1 MKFPTIEPLES
12 RIAPAVL
19 TLLLPPENPKNEGQG
34 GGKTDFVFKVTL
46 DAPAASVVTV
56 VASALDGTATAGD
69 ADFDL
74 ASETFTFL
82 AGETE
87 KSFTVKV
94 NADGKLEGD
103 ETFGVRLSSPSL
115 GSSISVGEVTATIKN
130 DDAAPTLSI
139 ADSRLV
145 EGDFGTTQLAL
156 TVSLS
161 NPASQDVTF
170 DWATAVDVGV
180 NVATAGVDFTAVGTT
195 TVTIPAG
202 QTSATLNVPVSGDA
216 VSEADETFLVN
227 LSNAQMGATALTV
240 TRAQAKGTIGNDE
253 RTVSIA
259 AGTTV
264 AEGNT
269 GTTNANFTVTL
280 DTAATYD
287 VTATFTVAGFALAGG
302 HAATVGTDFRVPTT
316 LSVVIPAG
324 QTSAVIAVPVVG
336 DTGHEFEETFKVTLT
351 GATNAA
357 LGAAE
362 SVGTITDA
370 DALPTVSVVA
380 AGSIFEN
387 SLGDPAHP
395 EIQKGHL
402 NYTIRLNEVSA
413 EDVTVLVSTANG
425 TATTADGDYDAQS
438 GVLVTIPAGTLL
450 KTFTVKV
457 NHDDKFE
464 SDESVSVVLSGPTG
478 ATLGAATASGTILND
493 DLRPTLSVGDFSKNE
508 GNAGSTSFDFT
519 VTLSNPSDQDITFNW
534 VTADGTAT
542 AGVDYTAVTPPPTV
556 TIAAGQRTATLSV
569 PVSGDA
575 SDEGDETF
583 LTQISSALMGGS
595 PLVISDGSA
604 TARIVNDEV
613 TVDIAGAGNV
623 TEGNALT
630 TDASFLVSLP
640 NGAVTHDVVV
650 TYAIQ
655 EGTAKSGTDFLPM
668 TLNTVTILAGQTSAM
683 IVVKVKGDAI
693 TEGDESFNVILTDAT
708 NAAIGMGTGAATIT
722 NDDGLPTLSIA
733 DRQIT
738 EGDSGTKLLTFTV
751 TASGVADQNI
761 TFDWATATGSATAG
775 TDYTAVAT
783 TSATIAAGFT
793 TTTVSVTLTGD
804 TLYEADET
812 FLVNLSNAMLGAT
825 ALSFTDGQAT
835 GLIANDEANT
845 LSVVDKRISEGAAGT
860 TTMEFTV
867 SIPNAAD
874 QDITFDWGTA
884 LGSATPGVDYVTVT
898 TASGTILA
906 GQKTTTVSVTLNGDA
921 TDEADETFFV
931 NLANAKYGAAALGF
945 ARSQATGTIVNDEV
959 IVSIAPVVAVL
970 EGDTNTPPSP
980 ALNQA
985 TFTLSLNAA
994 STRDVVVSYQI
1005 LGGTAT
1011 AGMDFKLPPVFT
1023 TTIPAGQTSAEV
1035 KVDIVGDRVF
1045 EGDETFQLNLISATN
1060 ATVNPLQTGAMATIT
1075 NDDAQATLS
1084 VSDAFIIEGDSGVK
1098 NFTFTVSLFL
1108 SGTTTPVAAS
1118 EDVTFKWATEN
1129 VSALSGSDYTISGEQ
1144 RTIFAGQTSVT
1155 LTVPV
1160 TGDTVDELDEI
1171 FNVNLSEATIGGAS
1185 IVVAKAQGIGKIIN
1199 DERTV
1204 SILSETI
1211 AEGNLVDAPLQFIVS
1226 IPTVS
1231 DHDIIVHLEMQ
1242 PGSTANAADYT
1253 IPAGLDVTIPAGQKS
1268 ATLSVM
1274 VHGDVGNE
1282 ADESIILKI
1291 ASVDHATFS
1300 PANTATGVIL
1310 NDDLAPTVKL
1320 LAPIIGLVAE
1330 GSTPTAKTDL
1340 VYRISLSAASA
1351 QDVTVFL
1358 STLDGTAT
1366 TADGDYDAQSNVAV
1380 TIPAGML
1387 EQTFTVKVNHD
1398 SKFELDETVK
1408 VRLNSATNATLST
1421 LPAETEVTATI
1432 QNDDTIPKLS
1442 ISDVDHAEGNGGG
1455 TNTFTFTISLDAASA
1470 EPVTFTATTVN
1481 GTAMAHT
1488 IAVAGVPASPGVP
1501 EVVAVPGVVR
1511 DFAGKTQTFTIPA
1524 GETTATFTVD
1534 VNSDSAFSQDE
1545 AFSVVLSG
1553 AVSATLLKS
1562 TGIATIRND
1571 DALPTLSV
1579 ADLPTQLEGNPA
1591 DATMTRDLEFIVTT
1605 VGAAED
1611 DITFKIN
1618 TANGTATAPE
1628 DYVAVVDGIGTIVG
1642 GSTTGKVIVTQNL
1655 DATDEADESFAV
1667 NLSEAKVGLQNLV
1680 ITDALATAKLLN
1692 DDLTVSIE
1700 NVTVTVTE
1708 GNSGDTDAVFT
1719 VKLSAASPHPVTVHF
1734 QTSDGTATSSGL
1746 GADFTALPDTVLI
1759 FAAGETE
1766 KQIIVKVH
1774 GDVNHD
1780 ITPNNFRVILSQ
1792 SENVQIVNGTATGII
1807 TEDGDALPV
1816 ITLVTTAP
1824 SLAENGGTQ
1833 KFIFNVTLDHPS
1845 DEVTEFFASTA
1856 DGTAQ
1861 AGSDYVGLTLQRVVF
1876 APGEVS
1882 KTIEVTVNNDAVFE
1896 GDETFTL
1903 TLSDALRGTLATAT
1917 ATATITNDDLLPR
1930 LRVMGQQIV
1939 EGPTGEKFMSFTV
1952 QKIGASEPVSA
1963 VDFTFATFTDAGDTA
1978 LAGLDY
1984 EALSDTY
1991 TIAANETSKVI
2002 QVKIFGDAVYE
2013 DTETFSVQLSNV
2025 TNARVEPVADGV
2037 AKGTIIDD
2045 DLTVAFSPATRI
2057 IAEGNIGEN
2066 DLVFTVS
2073 LSAVPTTAVTVDFAV
2088 SGITATAGGDF
2099 TTPASGTLTFAI
2111 GQQTVDIR
2119 IPILGDITPEL
2130 AETLSVML
2138 FNPTVALLAGAD
2150 TTATGMIT
2158 NDDVALSI
2166 SDGRRVEGNSG
2177 TANMEFTVTLDGASA
2192 YPVTVH
2198 YATQDGSG
2206 FAGSDYTAAAGDLT
2220 FDLGQTTKTFTV
2232 PILGDTTPEGD
2243 ETFSV
2248 SLSNA
2253 KANNVPILQLLDG
2266 VGVGTITNDDS
2277 LLSIT
2282 DVSIAEGESGTSTAI
2297 FTVTLSAAS
2306 PDEVSVKLATEDGTA
2321 SSTGVFAD
2329 YVAKTETLIFA
2340 VGETTKTFSVTILG
2354 DRIFEPA
2361 SELFKVK
2368 LSAVA
2373 GAAIAKA
2380 EGAGIITDAVDT
2392 APTLSIG
2399 NATLTEGAAGVTK
2412 QAEFTVTLSE
2422 VSGQDVTFEAATV
2435 AGTATA
2441 GTDFTALAAMAFTI
2455 PAGQKTFTVSVP
2467 ILGDEADEADEF
2479 FQVSLSN
2486 ATIPAINTALTLA
2499 DGLGDG
2505 KILNDDVSVTVG
2517 NGSLIEGNSG
2527 TTQLLIPVTL
2537 SAAPVGHG
2545 VTVNFT
2551 VTAGTAVAGAG
2562 KDFLLPTTTS
2572 VTFAAGQQTA
2582 NISIDILGDTT
2593 DENDETINVT
2603 LTSATNAVLG
2613 AAPAAVGT
2621 IQDDDNAPTLTISS
2635 PTVAEGSSAAFVLT
2649 LSAASGKDVTVN
2661 WITLPVA
2668 GGATSGGDFTAF
2680 ANAQTLI
2687 IPAGQTSATITVP
2700 TQNDGTDELEETFQV
2715 KLLSTL
2721 QNAVFSG
2728 SGVGT
2733 ATIQANDFST
2743 FSISGGTKE
2752 EGNTG
2757 TSQLVFTVTRNG
2769 STTLTSKVNFAT
2781 VDQTATAAAGDFVA
2795 KNGTLTFLPGE
2806 SSKTISVDIN
2816 GDAISEVDESFSIH
2830 LSSSEFATVG
2840 AADATGTIRND
2851 EVRYTI
2857 VDVSGASGPFS
2868 VVEDPTTG
2876 TQQFF
2881 EFRIKR
2887 VGLLTV
2893 PGTVSYS
2900 TQLDDTANAL
2910 KATAGTDYTA
2920 SGSTA
2925 TFAAGAELSA
2935 VLRVGVKSDA
2945 VPESDETFKLRLTSA
2960 VNGVILPAES
2970 DAVVKITDAADRALL
2985 PQVKIED
2992 AIIAEGDS
3000 GTKELVFKVKL
3011 VAANGATPATA
3022 GGAITVKY
3030 NTADGTATVAD
3041 NDYFPAA
3048 TGSVVVFAAGES
3060 EKEIRIAL
3068 NGDVAD
3074 ELDETFSVNLTE
3086 AKFTVPGGT
3095 TDLDVTL
3102 FDASATG
3109 TLTNDDLIVSL
3120 AGETAGPEGNGDII
3134 RHYTVSIPQA
3144 SLHVVTVHV
3153 KTKDGTAISTAAN
3166 GALADFVA
3174 LADTILTI
3182 PIGQTSVGFDVTVKG
3197 DVYSE
3202 ANETFTLEL
3211 SAPTGVILATPN
3223 TTVTLVNDD
3232 AAPTLNIGNVS
3243 IVEGDSGQANLI
3255 FTVTLA
3261 GATREAV
3268 TLDFTTVDGNAKSS
3282 GPQVDYKKTS
3292 GTLTIPATA
3301 AGGTQQISVPIFG
3314 DQWKELTE
3322 TFTVQLSN
3330 AKLGTSTTGVTL
3342 TTASAT
3348 GTITDNGDVSLGVFV
3363 QDVRTV
3369 EGGALN
3375 FLVETT
3381 APVTDTPLTFT
3392 ATTRIGTA
3400 AAADFTPPATSS
3412 FSIPVGSASTTV
3424 TVATVSDFAFEK
3436 AEFLH
3441 LDLKDFSS
3449 GAKPINGVNGVVSA
3463 RGIILDNDLRIISP
3477 REFQYV
3483 DVDGDIVDVKL
3494 SKGSVAFFGNL
3505 DTGRITLT
3513 PAGSVG
3519 GRNLTLIDLKDNA
3532 AAFSGT
3538 NITVTSKVQVLPNGE
3553 RLGNGK
3559 TDVGAIE
3566 AAVPQGDLFRFAS
3579 GISLGS
3585 VSISGDLGRIS
3596 AGSILVP
3603 SGIAKLTVGSLGA
3616 GTSIPAP
3623 TTGLNTPNASLVL
3636 GPIGKMVVNGDV
3648 VGSIRLF
3655 GDGFNQAVAGS
3666 GFGKI
3671 RTLIVKGQL
3680 KGGSA
3685 PGSGQILFTAGIG
3698 TAVLGGIT
3706 GGGGD
3711 QSGGLLP
3718 LDGRYNTGIG
3728 KLTLLGDLT
3737 GGAGAASGIVNVNSI
3752 GKITFGKAARGA
3764 VPEIEASLKGGS
3776 GQQSGSIIVNGG
3788 VRSLT
3793 INGDIQGGTGA
3804 GSGEVFVS
3812 TNLGKTKISGSII
3825 GGSSAA
3831 AGASSI
3837 IRSGFITAGNIR
3849 SIVIGENI
3857 EAGKNFGSTLI
3868 GSGGIYTSGK
3878 LGSLVVKGDV
3888 LGNVQDGKTT
3898 PVILSAIGGIGK
3910 ATFHGDVA
3918 FAELLAGYAAPSDA
3932 ANPRGTFASETAT
3945 IGAVKVLGDFRSSSI
3960 VAGAV
3965 AGADGNFGT
3974 ADDQGRRDD
3983 SIITRIASVILKS
3996 VSLDPASSPTASY
4009 GIVAEQVGS
4018 VKVSGVPVV
4027 LLPGAH
4033 NDNVKVLPE
4042 TAKLTIFEV

>member
-1 MKFPTIEPLES
+1 MKFPIIEPLES

-19 TLLLPPENPKNEGQG
+19 TLFLPPENPKNEGQG

-46 DAPAASVVTV
+46 DAPATSVVTV
-56 VASALDGTATAGD
+56 VASTLDGTATVGD

-74 ASETFTFL
+74 GSETLTFL
-82 AGETE
+82 VGETE

-94 NADGKLEGD
+94 NGDGKLEGD

-139 ADSRLV
+139 ADARLV
-145 EGDFGTTQLAL
+145 EGNSGTTQLAL

-161 NPASQDVTF
+161 NAATQDVTF
-170 DWATAVDVGV
+170 DWATAADVGV
-180 NVATAGVDFTAVGTT
+180 NAAAAGVDFTAVGTT
-195 TVTIPAG
+195 TVTILAG

-227 LSNAQMGATALTV
+227 LSNAKMGATALTV
-240 TRAQAKGTIGNDE
+240 ARAQAKGTIGNDD
-253 RTVSIA
+253 RTLSIA

-264 AEGNT
+264 AEGDT

-280 DTAATYD
+280 DAAATYD

-324 QTSAVIAVPVVG
+324 QTGAVIAVSVVG

-370 DALPTVSVVA
+370 DPLPTVSVVA
-380 AGSIFEN
+380 AASIFEN

-438 GVLVTIPAGTLL
+438 NVLVTIPAGTLL

-464 SDESVSVVLSGPTG
+464 ADESVSVVVSGPTG
-478 ATLGAATASGTILND
+478 ATLGTVTAAGTILND
-493 DLRPTLSVGDFSKNE
+493 DLRPTLSIGDFSKNE
-508 GNAGSTSFDFT
+508 GNVGSTNFDFT
-519 VTLSNPSDQDITFNW
+519 VSLSNPSDQDITFNW
-534 VTADGTAT
+534 VTAAGTAT
-542 AGVDYTAVTPPPTV
+542 AGVDYTAVTTPTTV
-556 TIAAGQRTATLSV
+556 TIPAGLRTATLSV
-569 PVSGDA
+569 PVNGDA
-575 SDEGDETF
+575 ADEGDETF
-583 LTQISSALMGGS
+583 LAQISSVLMGGS
-595 PLVISDGSA
+595 PLVISDGSG

-613 TVDIAGAGNV
+613 TVVIAGAGSV
-623 TEGNALT
+623 AEGNTLT
-630 TDASFLVSLP
+630 TDASFVVSLP

-655 EGTAKSGTDFLPM
+655 EGTAKSGTDFLPL
-668 TLNTVTILAGQTSAM
+668 TLNTVTILAGQTSAT

-693 TEGDESFNVILTDAT
+693 TEGDESFNVVLTDAT
-708 NAAIGMGTGAATIT
+708 NAAIGTGTGAATIT
-722 NDDGLPTLSIA
+722 NDDALPTLRIA

-751 TASGVADQNI
+751 TASGVADRNM
-761 TFDWATATGSATAG
+761 TFDWATALGSATAG

-783 TSATIAAGFT
+783 TSATIVAGFT
-793 TTTVSVTLTGD
+793 ETTVSVTLTGD

-845 LSVVDKRISEGAAGT
+845 LSVADQRISEGDAGT
-860 TTMEFTV
+860 KTMEFTV

-884 LGSATPGVDYVTVT
+884 LGSAAPGVDYVTVT

-906 GQKTTTVSVTLNGDA
+906 GQKTTTVSVTLNGDT
-921 TDEADETFFV
+921 TDEADERFLV
-931 NLANAKYGAAALGF
+931 NLANAKYGATALGF
-945 ARSQATGTIVNDEV
+945 ARSQATGTIVNDEA
-959 IVSIAPVVAVL
+959 IVSIAPAVTVA
-970 EGDTNTPPSP
+970 EGDTNTPPTP

-985 TFTLSLNAA
+985 AFTLSLNAA

-1011 AGMDFKLPPVFT
+1011 AGTDYKLPTVFSA
-1023 TTIPAGQTSAEV
+1023 TIPAGQTGVEV

-1060 ATVNPLQTGAMATIT
+1060 ATVNPLQTGATATIA

-1084 VSDAFIIEGDSGVK
+1084 VSDAFLTEGDFGVK

-1108 SGTTTPVAAS
+1108 PGTTTPVAAS
-1118 EDVTFKWATEN
+1118 ENVTFKWATEN
-1129 VSALSGSDYTISGEQ
+1129 VSALSGSDYTIAGEQ

-1171 FNVNLSEATIGGAS
+1171 FHLNLSVATIGAAP
-1185 IVVAKAQGIGKIIN
+1185 IVVAKAQGIGKITN

-1211 AEGNLVDAPLQFIVS
+1211 AEGNTGDSPLKFIVS

-1231 DHDIIVHLEMQ
+1231 DHDIIVHLEVQ

-1268 ATLSVM
+1268 ATLPVM
-1274 VHGDVGNE
+1274 VHGDTANE
-1282 ADESIILKI
+1282 ADETLILKI
-1291 ASVDHATFS
+1291 ASVDHATLS
-1300 PANTATGVIL
+1300 PANTATGVVL

-1320 LAPIIGLVAE
+1320 LAPTTSSVAE
-1330 GSTPTAKTDL
+1330 GSVLAAKTD
-1340 VYRISLSAASA
+1340 VIYRISLSAASA

-1366 TADGDYDAQSNVAV
+1366 TADGDYDARSNVAV
-1380 TIPAGML
+1380 TIPAGTL
-1387 EQTFTVKVNHD
+1387 EQTFTVKVNQD
-1398 SKFELDETVK
+1398 SKYELDETVK
-1408 VRLNSATNATLST
+1408 VRLNSATNATVST

-1432 QNDDTIPKLS
+1432 KNDDAVPKLS
-1442 ISDVDHAEGNGGG
+1442 IGDVDLMEESGGG
-1455 TNTFTFTISLDAASA
+1455 TRAFTFTISLDAASA
-1470 EPVTFTATTVN
+1470 VPVTFTATTEG
-1481 GTAMAHT
+1481 GTAKAHT

-1501 EVVAVPGVVR
+1501 AVVAVAGVVR
-1511 DFAGKTQTFTIPA
+1511 DYAGKTQTFTIPA

-1534 VNSDSAFSQDE
+1534 VHSDSAFSQDE

-1553 AVSATLLKS
+1553 EVSATLLKS
-1562 TGIATIRND
+1562 TGAATIRND

-1579 ADLPTQLEGNPA
+1579 ADLPTQLEGDPA
-1591 DATMTRDLEFIVTT
+1591 GATMTRDLEFIVTT

-1618 TANGTATAPE
+1618 TADGTATAAQ
-1628 DYVAVVDGIGTIVG
+1628 DYVAVVNVTGTIVG

-1655 DATDEADESFAV
+1655 DATDEVDESFAV

-1680 ITDALATAKLLN
+1680 ITDGQATVKLLN

-1700 NVTVTVTE
+1700 NVTVTE
-1708 GNSGDTDAVFT
+1708 GNSGETDAVFT
-1719 VKLSAASPHPVTVHF
+1719 VKLSAASPHAVTVHF

-1746 GADFTALPDTVLI
+1746 GADFTALPDTVLT
-1759 FAAGETE
+1759 FAIGETQ
-1766 KQIIVKVH
+1766 KQITVKVR
-1774 GDVNHD
+1774 GDANHD
-1780 ITPNNFRVILSQ
+1780 ITSNDFRVILSQ
-1792 SENVQIVNGTATGII
+1792 PENVRIVNGTATGII

-1824 SLAENGGTQ
+1824 SLAENDGTQ

-1845 DEVTEFFASTA
+1845 DEATEFFASTV
-1856 DGTAQ
+1856 DGTAK

-1896 GDETFTL
+1896 GDETFAL
-1903 TLSDALRGTLATAT
+1903 TLSDALRGTFATAT

-1930 LRVMGQQIV
+1930 LRVTGQQIV
-1939 EGPTGEKFMSFTV
+1939 EGPAGEKFMSFTV
-1952 QKIGASEPVSA
+1952 QKIGAAEPLSA
-1963 VDFTFATFTDAGDTA
+1963 IDFTFATFTDAGDTA

-1984 EALSDTY
+1984 EALSATY

-2002 QVKIFGDAVYE
+2002 QVKILGDAVYE
-2013 DTETFSVQLSNV
+2013 DTETFSVQLRNA
-2025 TNARVEPVADGV
+2025 TNARIEPVGDGV
-2037 AKGTIIDD
+2037 AKGMIVDD
-2045 DLTVAFSPATRI
+2045 DLTVAFVPATHI
-2057 IAEGNIGEN
+2057 IPEGNLGEN

-2088 SGITATAGGDF
+2088 NGITATAGADF
-2099 TTPASGTLTFAI
+2099 TVPASSTLSFAI
-2111 GQQTVDIR
+2111 GQQAVEIR

-2130 AETLSVML
+2130 AETLSVTL
-2138 FNPTVALLAGAD
+2138 FNPTVARLAGAD
-2150 TTATGMIT
+2150 TTATGTIT

-2166 SDGRRVEGNSG
+2166 SDGRRVEGDSG
-2177 TANMEFTVTLDGASA
+2177 AANLEFTVTLDGASA

-2206 FAGSDYTAAAGDLT
+2206 TAGSDYTTTAGDLT
-2220 FDLGQTTKTFTV
+2220 FALGETTKTFTV

-2253 KANNVPILQLLDG
+2253 KASNVPILQLLDG

-2306 PDEVSVKLATEDGTA
+2306 PAEVSVRLATEDGTA
-2321 SSTGVFAD
+2321 ISTGAFAD
-2329 YVAKTETLIFA
+2329 YVAKTETLTFA
-2340 VGETTKTFSVTILG
+2340 AGETTKTFSVTILG

-2368 LSAVA
+2368 LRDVA

-2380 EGAGIITDAVDT
+2380 EGTGTITDAVDT

-2399 NATLTEGAAGVTK
+2399 NATLTEGATGVTK

-2422 VSGQDVTFEAATV
+2422 VSGQDVTFDASTV

-2455 PAGQKTFTVSVP
+2455 PAGQKTFTISVP
-2467 ILGDEADEADEF
+2467 ILGDDADEADEL

-2486 ATIPAINTALTLA
+2486 AKITATNTTLTLA

-2505 KILNDDVSVTVG
+2505 KILNDDLSVTVG
-2517 NGSLIEGNSG
+2517 NGSRTEGNSG

-2537 SAAPVGHG
+2537 SAAPVGHS

-2551 VTAGTAVAGAG
+2551 VTAGTATAGAG

-2603 LTSATNAVLG
+2603 LASATNAVLG
-2613 AAPAAVGT
+2613 AAPTAVGT
-2621 IQDDDNAPTLTISS
+2621 ILDDDNAPTLTIGS
-2635 PTVAEGSSAAFVLT
+2635 PTVVEGGSAAFVLT
-2649 LSAASGKDVTVN
+2649 LSAASGKDVTVK
-2661 WITLPVA
+2661 WITVPIL
-2668 GGATSGGDFTAF
+2668 GGATSGADFTAF
-2680 ANAQTLI
+2680 ANAQTLV
-2687 IPAGQTSATITVP
+2687 IPAGQTTGTINVP
-2700 TQNDGTDELEETFQV
+2700 TQNDGTDELDETFQV
-2715 KLLSTL
+2715 KLLSDL
-2721 QNAVFSG
+2721 QNATLSG

-2733 ATIQANDFST
+2733 ATILANDFST

-2752 EGNTG
+2752 EGNAG
-2757 TSQLVFTVTRNG
+2757 TSPLVFTVTRSG
-2769 STTLTSKVNFAT
+2769 STTLTSTVNFAT

-2806 SSKTISVDIN
+2806 TSKTISVDIN
-2816 GDAISEVDESFSIH
+2816 GDVISEVDESFSIR
-2830 LSSSEFATVG
+2830 LSSPSSAILG

-2857 VDVSGASGPFS
+2857 VDVNGASGPFS
-2868 VVEDPTTG
+2868 VTEDPTTG

-2881 EFRIKR
+2881 EFKIKR
-2887 VGLLTV
+2887 EGLLAV
-2893 PGTVSYS
+2893 PGTVAYS
-2900 TQLDDTANAL
+2900 TQVDDTPGSL

-2920 SGSTA
+2920 SGSTV
-2925 TFAAGAELSA
+2925 TFAAGVALSG
-2935 VLRVGVKSDA
+2935 VLRVAVKSDT
-2945 VPESDETFKLRLTSA
+2945 VPEGDEAFKLKLTSS
-2960 VNGVILPAES
+2960 VNGIILPAES
-2970 DAVVKITDAADRALL
+2970 EAVVTITDAADRALL

-2992 AIIAEGDS
+2992 AILAEGDS

-3011 VAANGATPATA
+3011 VAADGTTPAAA

-3030 NTADGTATVAD
+3030 STADGTATVAD
-3041 NDYFPAA
+3041 NDYLPAA
-3048 TGSVVVFAAGES
+3048 AGSAVVFAAGES
-3060 EKEIRIAL
+3060 EKEIRITL
-3068 NGDVAD
+3068 KGDAAD
-3074 ELDETFSVNLTE
+3074 EQDETFSVNLTE
-3086 AKFTVPGGT
+3086 AKFTVPGET
-3095 TDLDVTL
+3095 TPLDVTL
-3102 FDASATG
+3102 FDASAIG

-3120 AGETAGPEGNGDII
+3120 AGETASPEGNGDII

-3153 KTKDGTAISTAAN
+3153 KTKDGTAISTAAG

-3174 LADTILTI
+3174 LPDTVLTI

-3261 GATREAV
+3261 GGTREAV
-3268 TLDFTTVDGNAKSS
+3268 TLDFTTVEGSAKSS
-3282 GPQVDYKKTS
+3282 GPQVDYTKTS
-3292 GTLTIPATA
+3292 GTLTIPATPV
-3301 AGGTQQISVPIFG
+3301 GGTQQISVPILG

-3330 AKLGTSTTGVTL
+3330 AKLGTSATGVTF

-3363 QDVRTV
+3363 RDARTV
-3369 EGGALN
+3369 EGGTLN

-3400 AAADFTPPATSS
+3400 VAADFTTPSTSS

-3424 TVATVSDFAFEK
+3424 SVATVSDFAFEK

-3441 LDLKDFSS
+3441 MDLKNFSS
-3449 GAKPINGVNGVVSA
+3449 GAKPINGANGVVSA
-3463 RGIILDNDLRIISP
+3463 RGIILDNDLKIISP

-3483 DVDGDIVDVKL
+3483 DEDGDLVDVKF
-3494 SKGSVAFFGNL
+3494 SKGSVLFFGNL

-3519 GRNLTLIDLKDNA
+3519 GRNLTLIDLRDNA
-3532 AAFSGT
+3532 AAFAGT

-3553 RLGNGK
+3553 RLGDGK

-3566 AAVPQGDLFRFAS
+3566 AAVPQADLFRFAS
-3579 GISLGS
+3579 GIPLGS

-3603 SGIAKLTVGSLGA
+3603 SGIANLTIGSLGA

-3623 TTGLNTPNASLVL
+3623 TTGLNTANASLVL
-3636 GPIGKMVVNGDV
+3636 GPIGKMVVNGDI
-3648 VGSIRLF
+3648 VGSLRLF

-3680 KGGSA
+3680 KGGGA

-3698 TAVLGGIT
+3698 TAIIGGIT
-3706 GGGGD
+3706 GGGGE
-3711 QSGGLLP
+3711 QSGALLP

-3728 KLTLLGDLT
+3728 KLTLLGDIT
-3737 GGAGAASGIVNVNSI
+3737 GGAGAASGIVNANSI
-3752 GKITFGKAARGA
+3752 GKITFGKSGHGA
-3764 VPEIEASLKGGS
+3764 VPAIQASLKGGG

-3812 TNLGKTKISGSII
+3812 ATLGKTKITGSII
-3825 GGSSAA
+3825 GGSSSA
-3831 AGASSI
+3831 AGVSSI
-3837 IRSGFITAGNIR
+3837 LRSGFITAGNIR
-3849 SIVIGENI
+3849 SVYIGGNI
-3857 EAGKNFGSTLI
+3857 EAGENLGSTLI
-3868 GSGGIYTSGK
+3868 GSGGIYTTGK

-3888 LGNVQDGKTT
+3888 LGNVQNGKTT
-3898 PVILSAIGGIGK
+3898 PVIISAIGGIGK

-3918 FAELLAGYAAPSDA
+3918 FAEILAGYAAPSSVAD
-3932 ANPRGTFASETAT
+3932 PRGTFASAEAT
-3945 IGAVKVLGDFRSSSI
+3945 IGTVKVLGDFRSSSI
-3960 VAGAV
+3960 VAGV
-3965 AGADGNFGT
+3965 GAGSDGHFGT
-3974 ADDQGRRDD
+3974 ADDQGVRDN
-3983 SIITRIASVILKS
+3983 SIISRIAGVLLKS

-4018 VKVSGVPVV
+4018 VKVNGIAVL

-4033 NDNVKVLPE
+4033 NDSAKVLPE
-4042 TAKLTIFEV
+4042 TAKLTVFEV